1 LSSIL
6 NILSDQVFIPVLNA
20 LTIIAIGLASAWL
33 KNKFQISQHEKAN
46 LAWEDIA
53 DVVETTVLAL
63 NQNVVDVLKKN
74 DGWSKEKAKE
84 IKSQAFATI
93 ISNAGPKLTKLIES
107 NRDYVMDLIE
117 RKVIENKRR

>member
-1 LSSIL
+1 MSSIL

-117 RKVIENKRR
+117 RKVIENKKR

>member
-1 LSSIL
+1 MSSIL